1 MCRVPTPIDPRSMAD
16 RVPIAPRST
25 RGLKPDG
32 RSAGAK
38 RFRALVLAYEAE
50 IGGNLTEAERGLVE
64 QAALLQLR
72 CEQLRADVIA
82 GKPVDDDLLIRLAST
97 SRRALSKITAKAKPA
112 AGETLQEYLAAKAAA
127 AELVDD
133 DEEDTD

>member
-1 MCRVPTPIDPRSMAD
+1 MCRVPTPIDARSMAD
-16 RVPIAPRST
+16 QVPKAPRST
-25 RGLKPDG
+25 RNQKPDG
-32 RSAGAK
+32 RSAGAR

-72 CEQLRADVIA
+72 CEQLRADIIA

-112 AGETLQEYLAAKAAA
+112 GGETLAQYMAAKAAA
-127 AELVDD
+127 AEID
-133 DEEDTD
+133 DEEGHD